1 MRISNKIIDYVPC
14 LFMPSQ
20 RNRTNKLILFFHG
33 NGEDLGTSYAMLDRI
48 RLDVQINVLA
58 VEYPTYGVYDDPE
71 GASEEKILR
80 DAEIVY

>member
-1 MRISNKIIDYVPC
+1 
-14 LFMPSQ
+14 
-20 RNRTNKLILFFHG
+20 
-33 NGEDLGTSYAMLDRI
+33 MLDRI